1 MIAKVIVWG
10 KDRDEAIRR
19 MARALN
25 EFAIE
30 GVKTTIPFHLKV
42 LKHPRF
48 VEGDVN
54 IQFLETTNLDEER
67 TSGNE

>member
-1 MIAKVIVWG
+1 AKVIAWG

-19 MARALN
+19 MTRALN

-42 LKHPRF
+42 LNHPRF
-48 VEGDVN
+48 VEGDVH

-67 TSGNE
+67 KSENE